1 VARLDLADMGDFI
14 KVLAG
19 NERSVR
25 RLDALRA
32 RLGDAPAAW
41 LGPFMTERSAA

>member
-1 VARLDLADMGDFI
+1 
-14 KVLAG
+14 VLAG

-32 RLGDAPAAW
+32 RLGDDPGAW
-41 LGPFMTERSAA
+41 FEPFMADAGAGAS